1 MPTTFLTTAERDQ
14 YIQIPGLDEAD
25 LQQGFYLTQPDL
37 LFIQS
42 FHGSTNRLAIG
53 LQLCLVRC
61 FGFLDDGWKAR
72 IPYNMV
78 TFVSHQLESGSD
90 APVTADLINYGSRAM
105 TRSFHFQQI
114 LRHLNFRKWQPMDE
128 SLFEKWLIHQG
139 MEHDNE
145 RYLLN
150 KLCQK
155 LQQDKILRPSIGTL
169 ERVIGGIYEL
179 LQAETYRRLSFL
191 WQHELISQLDNLLQT
206 SAVGQ
211 LTDHR
216 WLCTVPTANTPK
228 SFRQTL
234 DKITFLKNIKAD
246 TWDLSVIPS
255 NRRKRLANIVRNNS
269 NHYLQRIKPQK
280 RYPLLVCFLRETL
293 LDTTDSVLVMYH
305 DFWTQA
311 LSDAKKSMEA
321 YQLGIFKSQNQAVKT
336 LTKTVEMV
344 VDDSIENQYL
354 RNKIFENLP
363 KETIR
368 EALQVVLK
376 INRPVYQTPLFFLL
390 KAYARFKQFTPH
402 LLRVLDFRV
411 AFSKDNF
418 GPGLDLV
425 TELQN
430 GIKRKLPESAPTH
443 FITQSW
449 QRVVIIEKMLQAPA
463 YELCVLSVLN
473 DRLQSGDVFVEL
485 SRKYADFNSFLIPKA
500 RWQLDSPEICLPF
513 GGLDMVKRIDEK
525 VLELTDL
532 LGPLAE
538 LLSQGTEIRL
548 EDGVLVVPP
557 LEAENLPESVKDLQ
571 EQINKRLPR
580 VGLVEMIREV
590 DTWVDYA
597 RELREDALPRNP
609 QHDALK
615 FAALLGNACNLTL
628 ADLARSSELDYH
640 SLWWVANNYFS
651 DENLKRANDLL
662 VNFHHGQG
670 ISSYWGDGT
679 LSSSDGQR
687 FATSGK
693 IRNAKALPKYFG
705 YGKGVTFYTHTSDQ
719 YSQYGTKV
727 ISSTERDAPYV
738 LDEILTNETELTI
751 LEHTTDTHGYSD
763 LIFAFFDLANKRF
776 APRLRDIKNQRLC
789 KIKPDKENHAEI
801 QYPQLKFTGT
811 VNIDYL
817 KKHADELKR
826 VAASVLTGTVTASL
840 LINKLQSYPR
850 QNNLMYVL
858 QSYGQLVKTIFICRY
873 LLQLPLRHRINTQL
887 NKGEQLHNL
896 RVYLWFGGDGIIRK
910 KQEKEQQVTARC
922 LNLLTNIVMVW
933 NTVYIQEIL
942 KQLKKEGYEVDE
954 KDLEHVSPAPFEHIN
969 RLGKYDFNDEIRL
982 QENGLRALRPPAD
995 KR

>member
-1 MPTTFLTTAERDQ
+1 MPATFLTTAERDQ
-14 YIQIPGLDEAD
+14 YIQIPDLDETD
-25 LQQGFYLTQPDL
+25 LQQGFYLTQLDL
-37 LFIQS
+37 IFIEP

-53 LQLCLVRC
+53 IQLCLIRY
-61 FGFLDDGWKAR
+61 FGFLDDGWKAQ
-72 IPYNMV
+72 IPDNIV
-78 TFVSHQLESGSD
+78 SFVAHQLVSGND
-90 APVTADLINYGSRAM
+90 APVTADLTSYGNRAM
-105 TRSFHFQQI
+105 TRSFHFQQM

-128 SLFEKWLIHQG
+128 PLYEKWLIHQG

-155 LQQDKILRPSIGTL
+155 LHQDKILRPSIGTL
-169 ERVIGGIYEL
+169 ERVIGGIDEHL
-179 LQAETYRRLSFL
+179 HAETYQRLSFL
-191 WQHELISQLDNLLQT
+191 WQPELFHQLDNLLQT
-206 SAVGQ
+206 HEAGK
-211 LTDHR
+211 LTGHR
-216 WLCTVPTANTPK
+216 WLCMVPTANTPK
-228 SFRQTL
+228 SLRQTL
-234 DKITFLKNIKAD
+234 DKITFLKNIKVD

-255 NRRKRLANIVRNNS
+255 NRKKRLANIVRNNS
-269 NHYLQRIKPQK
+269 NHYLQRVKPQK
-280 RYPLLVCFLRETL
+280 RYPLLVCFLWETL
-293 LDTTDSVLVMYH
+293 LDTTDSILVMYH
-305 DFWTQA
+305 DFWTHS
-311 LSDAKKSMEA
+311 LSDAKKSLEA
-321 YQLGIFKSQNQAVKT
+321 YQLGVIKSQNQAVKT

-344 VDDSIENQYL
+344 VDDTIENQYL
-354 RNKIFENLP
+354 RSKIFENLS
-363 KETIR
+363 KEAIQ
-368 EALQVVLK
+368 EALDVVLK
-376 INRPVYQTPLFFLL
+376 ITKPAYQTPLFFLL
-390 KAYARFKQFTPH
+390 KAYARFKQFTPY
-402 LLRVLDFRV
+402 LLSILDFKV

-418 GPGLDLV
+418 GTGLDLV
-425 TELQN
+425 TQLQN
-430 GIKRKLPESAPTH
+430 GTKRKLPESAPTH

-449 QRVVIIEKMLQAPA
+449 LKLVIIDKMLQAPA

-485 SRKYADFNSFLIPKA
+485 SRKYADFNSFLIPKT
-500 RWQLDSPEICLPF
+500 RWQLASPEICLPF
-513 GGLDMVKRIDEK
+513 GGLDMVERIDEK

-532 LGPLAE
+532 LGPLTD
-538 LLSQGTEIRL
+538 LLSEGNEIRL
-548 EDGVLVVPP
+548 EDGILIVPP
-557 LEAENLPESVKDLQ
+557 LEAENLPKSVKDLQ
-571 EQINKRLPR
+571 EQINKRLPG

-590 DTWVDYA
+590 DTWIDYA
-597 RELREDALPRNP
+597 KELREELMPRNP
-609 QHDALK
+609 EHDALK

-662 VNFHHGQG
+662 VNFHHKQW

-693 IRNAKALPKYFG
+693 IRNAQALPKYFG

-727 ISSTERDAPYV
+727 ISSTERDAPHV

-751 LEHTTDTHGYSD
+751 IEHTTDTHGYSD

-789 KIKPDKENHAEI
+789 KIKTDKENLVEI
-801 QYPQLKFTGT
+801 HYPQLKFTGS

-826 VAASVLTGTVTASL
+826 VSASVLTGTVTASL

-850 QNNLMYVL
+850 QNNLMHVL
-858 QSYGQLVKTIFICRY
+858 QSYGQLVKTIFICKY

-896 RVYLWFGGDGIIRK
+896 RVYLWFGGDGMIRK
-910 KQEKEQQVTARC
+910 KQEKQQQVTARC

-942 KQLKKEGYEVDE
+942 KQLQKEGYQVDE
-954 KDLEHVSPAPFEHIN
+954 KDFEHISPAPFEHIN
-969 RLGKYDFNDEIRL
+969 RLGKYDFKDEIRL
-982 QENGLRALRPPAD
+982 QENGLRALRKPSD

>member
-1 MPTTFLTTAERDQ
+1 
-14 YIQIPGLDEAD
+14 
-25 LQQGFYLTQPDL
+25 
-37 LFIQS
+37 
-42 FHGSTNRLAIG
+42 
-53 LQLCLVRC
+53 
-61 FGFLDDGWKAR
+61 
-72 IPYNMV
+72 
-78 TFVSHQLESGSD
+78 
-90 APVTADLINYGSRAM
+90 
-105 TRSFHFQQI
+105 
-114 LRHLNFRKWQPMDE
+114 MDE
-128 SLFEKWLIHQG
+128 PLYEKWLIHQG

-155 LQQDKILRPSIGTL
+155 LHQDKILRPSIGTL
-169 ERVIGGIYEL
+169 ERVIGGIDEHL
-179 LQAETYRRLSFL
+179 HAETYQRLSFL
-191 WQHELISQLDNLLQT
+191 WQPELFNLLDNLLQT
-206 SAVGQ
+206 YETGK

-216 WLCTVPTANTPK
+216 WLCMVPTANTPK
-228 SFRQTL
+228 SLRQTL
-234 DKITFLKNIKAD
+234 DKITFLKNIKVD

-255 NRRKRLANIVRNNS
+255 NRKKRLANIVRNNS

-293 LDTTDSVLVMYH
+293 LDTTDSILVMYH

-311 LSDAKKSMEA
+311 LSDAKKSLEA
-321 YQLGIFKSQNQAVKT
+321 YQLGVIKSQNQAVKT

-344 VDDSIENQYL
+344 VDDTIENQYL
-354 RNKIFENLP
+354 RSKIFENLS
-363 KETIR
+363 KETIQ

-376 INRPVYQTPLFFLL
+376 ITKPAYQTPVFYLL
-390 KAYARFKQFTPH
+390 KTYARFKQFTPY
-402 LLRVLDFRV
+402 LLRVLDFKV

-418 GPGLDLV
+418 GAGLDLA
-425 TELQN
+425 TQLQN
-430 GIKRKLPESAPTH
+430 GTKRKLPESAPTH
-443 FITQSW
+443 FITQAW
-449 QRVVIIEKMLQAPA
+449 QKVVIIDKMLQAPA

-485 SRKYADFNSFLIPKA
+485 SRKYADFNSFLIPKT
-500 RWQLDSPEICLPF
+500 RWQVASSEICLPF
-513 GGLDMVKRIDEK
+513 GGLDMVKRIDGK
-525 VLELTDL
+525 VFELTDL
-532 LGPLAE
+532 LGPLAD
-538 LLSQGTEIRL
+538 LLSDGTQIRL
-548 EDGVLVVPP
+548 EDGILVVPP
-557 LEAENLPESVKDLQ
+557 LEAENLPASVKDLQ

-590 DTWVDYA
+590 DTWVGYA
-597 RELREDALPRNP
+597 KELQEELLPRNP
-609 QHDALK
+609 EHDALR

-651 DENLKRANDLL
+651 DQNLKRANDLL
-662 VNFHHGQG
+662 VNFHHRQW

-693 IRNAKALPKYFG
+693 IRNAQALPKYFG

-727 ISSTERDAPYV
+727 ISSTERDAPHV
-738 LDEILTNETELTI
+738 LDEILTNETDLTI
-751 LEHTTDTHGYSD
+751 VEHTTDTHGYSD
-763 LIFAFFDLANKRF
+763 LLFAFFDLANKRF

-789 KIKPDKENHAEI
+789 KIKTEKENLVEI
-801 QYPQLKFTGT
+801 QYPQLKFTGS

-858 QSYGQLVKTIFICRY
+858 QSYGQLVKTIFICKY

-910 KQEKEQQVTARC
+910 KQEKQQQVTARC

-942 KQLKKEGYEVDE
+942 KQLQKEGYQVDE
-954 KDLEHVSPAPFEHIN
+954 KDLEHISPAPFEHIN

-982 QENGLRALRPPAD
+982 QENGLRALRPPVD